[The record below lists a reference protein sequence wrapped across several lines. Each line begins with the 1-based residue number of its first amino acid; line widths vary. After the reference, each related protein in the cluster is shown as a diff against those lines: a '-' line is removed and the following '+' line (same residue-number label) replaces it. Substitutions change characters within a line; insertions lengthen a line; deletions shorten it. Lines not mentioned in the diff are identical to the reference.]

1 MAPEAAPPQDPLSSV
16 GLDVPASSPVLPDF
30 DYAEAFS
37 RNLGL
42 VTEGEQARFRSTRVA
57 VAGLGGVGGVYVL
70 ALARLG
76 IGRFA
81 LADLDT
87 FELANM
93 NRQAGAVV
101 QSLGRPKAEVMAEA
115 ALAINPTADVRLFPE
130 GIRDDN
136 VGQFLDGALA
146 VVDGLDFFNMKARR
160 LLFRAARERGVF
172 ALTSAP
178 IGFGSTL
185 HVFSPT
191 GMSFDEYFDLRDE
204 MSLPEQL
211 VHFGLGLAPKL
222 AHMPYF
228 PPREL
233 DLEDRRAPSTSAACF
248 LCAGVVTT
256 EIANLVLRR
265 REPRVAPW
273 FFQFDPMVQ
282 AYKVGFLR
290 GGNRNPVQRIKKWW
304 VLRTNRRLRSAIR
317 RATDQTHP

>member
-1 MAPEAAPPQDPLSSV
+1 MPREAAPPQHRPSRYV
-16 GLDVPASSPVLPDF
+16 LDVSRSLRERAESDF

-42 VTEGEQARFRSTRVA
+42 VSEDEQDRFRRARVA
-57 VAGLGGVGGVYVL
+57 VAGLGGVGGVHAL

-76 IGRFA
+76 IGSFS

-93 NRQAGAVV
+93 NRQAGALV
-101 QSLGRPKAEVMAEA
+101 QTLGQPKAEVMAGMVR
-115 ALAINPTADVRLFPE
+115 AINPTAEIRVFPE
-130 GIRDDN
+130 GINKDN
-136 VGQFLDGALA
+136 VNRFLEGALA
-146 VVDGLDFFNMKARR
+146 VVDGLDFFNMEARR
-160 LLFRAARERGVF
+160 LLFRAAREGGIY
-172 ALTSAP
+172 ALTAAP

-191 GMSFDEYFDLRDE
+191 GMSFDEYFDLRDD

-211 VHFGLGLAPKL
+211 IHFGLGLAPKL
-222 AHMPYF
+222 AHVPYF

-233 DLEDRRAPSTSAACF
+233 DLDGRRAPSMGAACF
-248 LCAGVVTT
+248 VCAGVIAT
-256 EIANLVLRR
+256 EVANLVVRR

-282 AYKVGFLR
+282 AYKVGRLR
-290 GGNRNPVQRIKKWW
+290 GGNRNPIQRLKKWW
-304 VLRTNRRLRSAIR
+304 VLRTNPRLRSAIR
-317 RATDQTHP
+317 RATS